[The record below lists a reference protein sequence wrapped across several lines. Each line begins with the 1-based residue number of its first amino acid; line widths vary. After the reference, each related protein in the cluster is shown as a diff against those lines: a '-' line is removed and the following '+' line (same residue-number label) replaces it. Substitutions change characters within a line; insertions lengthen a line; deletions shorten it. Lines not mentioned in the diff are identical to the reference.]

1 MRGLGG
7 HDKEFE
13 FYPQCVGSHCV
24 FCVRKRQDTIDHDGF
39 SGKTV
44 SEQEEKL
51 WDCTNFPRATGA
63 KYHKLGSTSN
73 RNLLSLSSGGL
84 KCESKVLT
92 GLISSEGCEGRSCS
106 RPLSLALDGCPFPGH
121 FKYLFSMHVY
131 LCPNFPLL

>member
-44 SEQEEKL
+44 SEQERKL

-63 KYHKLGSTSN
+63 KDHKLGSTSN
-73 RNLLSLSSGGL
+73 RNLLSLSSGGH
-84 KCESKVLT
+84 KSEIKVSAELV
-92 GLISSEGCEGRSCS
+92 LSEGCEGSICS
-106 RPLSLALDGCPFPGH
+106 RPFPMACGWH
-121 FKYLFSMHVY
+121 LLPVF
-131 LCPNFPLL
+131 CQINFPHFPFS